1 MSNHVFKMT
10 EIVGVS
16 DKGFDDAITGAL
28 GRAGETLR
36 NITRFEVAGMRGTIA
51 PKAGV
56 QFEATVK
63 IYFEIEPPPVEP
75 PFNIDLL

>member
-1 MSNHVFKMT
+1 MSNHVFKTT

-16 DKGFDDAITGAL
+16 DKGFDDAITAAL
-28 GRAGETLR
+28 GRARETLR

-51 PKAGV
+51 PKGAM

-63 IYFEIEPPPVEP
+63 IYFELEPPPIEP